1 MTEVDFFFG
10 LGSRYSYLAATQM
23 PALARET
30 GATFAWRPLYSR
42 LLITRAGPDPFA
54 AEGRRGQY
62 DPAYRTRDAERW
74 ARHYG
79 VPYRDPDWAAID
91 WRRLAFACVAA
102 ELLGKAEAYA
112 WALFAA
118 CFDKGETAF
127 DADRLA
133 ELAAGA
139 GIPAGR
145 FRDLL
150 HSAEVEARHEQNMAD
165 ALAAGA
171 FGVPTFVVDGQLFW
185 GQDRLPLLRD
195 YLSGKAAGPG

>member
-1 MTEVDFFFG
+1 MSEVEFFFG
-10 LGSRYSYLAATQM
+10 LGSRYSYLAATQV

-30 GATFAWRPLYSR
+30 GATFVWRPLYSR
-42 LLITRAGPDPFA
+42 LLIERAGPDPFT
-54 AEGRRGQY
+54 AEARRGQY

-79 VPYRDPDWAAID
+79 VPYRDPDWPAID

-112 WALFAA
+112 QLLFAA
-118 CFDKGETAF
+118 CFARGETGF
-127 DADRLA
+127 EVGRLA

-139 GIPAGR
+139 GIHAGR

-150 HSAEVEARHEQNMAD
+150 DSAEVEARHAQTMAD

-171 FGVPTFVVDGQLFW
+171 FGVPSFVVDGQLFW

-195 YLSGKAAGPG
+195 CLMEKAATSG